1 LETLKPE
8 IEAGTPVVGLEPS
21 CVSVFR
27 DELTNLFPNDENAQR
42 LRRQFYMLSEFL
54 VKEAP
59 DFHLPTLKAKAVV
72 HGHCHHQNIMQMD
85 DEKKVLDDLGLDYN
99 LLDSGCCG
107 MAGAFGFEKEHYDV
121 SIKVGERVLLPA
133 VRQTGEETLLVTD
146 GFSCHEQIA
155 QQTGRKALHIAELLQ
170 MALHQGNKAGA
181 GDGQDGQSQAKE
193 ATGHAAD
200 SHYASS
206 LQPMPYANLTGKN
219 GHDRQGISKNAS
231 EKEATQN
238 QPERSK

>member
-1 LETLKPE
+1 
-8 IEAGTPVVGLEPS
+8 
-21 CVSVFR
+21 
-27 DELTNLFPNDENAQR
+27 
-42 LRRQFYMLSEFL
+42 MLSEFL

-181 GDGQDGQSQAKE
+181 GDGQDGQSHAKE